1 MRFGTSRRGALAAAA
16 LVAGS
21 LSLSACSAG
30 SLGSSEGDSEGKTQI
45 TFLTN
50 NDPNNVTN
58 AEAVI
63 AAFEDANP
71 DIDVKLDTR
80 PGGGD
85 GDNLVKTRLSTG
97 DMADVFE
104 YNSGSLFQA
113 ISPQQNLLP
122 VTDEPFVAN
131 LEDTFEQ
138 VVTAGGEVYGSPWG
152 YITGGG
158 ILYNIPLYEKLG
170 LEVPLTWD
178 EFMANNEKIAAE
190 GGDVAPVEQ
199 TFGDTWTSQIFV
211 LADFH
216 NVAAANPDFAEEYT
230 ANQAKFATTP
240 EAVAGF
246 QHLQDVY
253 EAGYL
258 NEDFASAKFTD
269 GLAAVAT
276 GKAAH
281 YPMITFGI
289 PAIEGV
295 APENVNDVGFFA
307 LPGEDAS
314 TNGATLWLPS
324 GLYIPKT
331 TEGERLEAA
340 KKFQAFMTS
349 PEGCAAYAEASTVG
363 GAFAATSCE
372 PPADVPTAVEHLS
385 AYVDEGAATPAL
397 EFLSP
402 IKGPALEQITVE
414 VGSGIR
420 SAEDGAALYDK
431 DVEKQAQQLGLEGW

>member
-1 MRFGTSRRGALAAAA
+1 MRFASRRGALATAA
-16 LVAGS
+16 LVGGA

-30 SLGSSEGDSEGKTQI
+30 SIGSDDGGSEGQTEI

-50 NDPNNVTN
+50 NDPQNVTN

-63 AAFEDANP
+63 EAFEAANP
-71 DIDVKLDTR
+71 DIAVQLDTR

-97 DMADVFE
+97 DMADIFE

-113 ISPQQNLLP
+113 IAPATNLQP
-122 VTDEPFVAN
+122 VTDEAWVAD
-131 LEDTFEQ
+131 LDETFTQ
-138 VVTAGGEVYGSPWG
+138 VVSAGEDVYGSPWG

-158 ILYNIPLYEKLG
+158 VLYNIPVYEELG

-178 EFMANNEKIAAE
+178 ELVANAETIAE
-190 GGDVAPVEQ
+190 QKQGVAPIEQ

-211 LADFH
+211 LADYH
-216 NVAAANPDFAEEYT
+216 NVAVANPDFAEEYT
-230 ANQAKFATTP
+230 ANQAKFASTP

-246 QHLQDVY
+246 EHLQQLN
-253 EAGYL
+253 EAGLL
-258 NEDFASAKFTD
+258 NEDFASATFTD
-269 GLAAVAT
+269 GLAAIAN
-276 GKAAH
+276 GEAAH

-289 PAIEGV
+289 PAIDGI
-295 APENVNDVGFFA
+295 APEKTNDVGYFA
-307 LPGEDAS
+307 LPGDDAS
-314 TNGATLWLPS
+314 TNGTTLWSPS

-331 TEGERLEAA
+331 TEGDRLEAA
-340 KKFQAFMTS
+340 KKFQAFMAS
-349 PEGCAAYAEASTVG
+349 PDGCEAYASAGTVG
-363 GAFAATSCE
+363 GPFAVTTCE
-372 PPADVPTAVEHLS
+372 LPAEVPTAVEDLS
-385 AYVDEGAATPAL
+385 AYVDQGASTPAL

-420 SAEDGAALYDK
+420 SAEDGAALYDQ
-431 DVEKQAQQLGLEGW
+431 DVEKQAQQLGLPGW